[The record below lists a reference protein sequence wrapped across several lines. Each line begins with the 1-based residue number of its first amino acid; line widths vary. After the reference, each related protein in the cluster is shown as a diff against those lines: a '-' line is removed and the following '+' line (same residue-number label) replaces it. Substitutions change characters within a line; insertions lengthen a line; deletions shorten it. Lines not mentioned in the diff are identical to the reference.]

1 MKKSALLLKV
11 IQNLNRKKAESDRS
25 VSLTNAGFT
34 FLELLVVIL
43 MIGVLATIA
52 APGWL
57 AFSQQRRVTAAN
69 ESILRALQEAQ
80 SQAKK
85 TKRSYSV
92 SFRTDNGVPQIAVYP
107 TKTLDGTDI
116 DVSGEIGWRNLGQDL
131 EIKPKQIMVGTNLD
145 GENEKQAQIDYDL
158 EPTNKIT
165 FDYLGA
171 LPPTNVSNSSLPLTI
186 VVAAPNTNGQAN
198 ASTLRCIKVTTLLGT
213 LVTERKGSCL
223 ANNLANN

>member
-1 MKKSALLLKV
+1 MEKPNLLLKL
-11 IQNLNRKKAESDRS
+11 IQHLAPQKAGMNRS
-25 VSLTNAGFT
+25 VSQGNAGFT

-43 MIGVLATIA
+43 MIGILATIA

-57 AFSQQRRVTAAN
+57 AFTQQRRVTAAN

-116 DVSGEIGWRNLGQDL
+116 DVTGDIGWRNLGEDL
-131 EIKPKQIMVGTNLD
+131 EIKSGQIMVGTNFITD
-145 GENEKQAQIDYDL
+145 PNGENQTQAITYNVQA
-158 EPTNKIT
+158 TNKIT

-171 LPPTNVSNSSLPLTI
+171 LPSTTNSANLPLKI
-186 VVAAPNTNGQAN
+186 VVAAPKANGQAN
-198 ASTLRCIKVTTLLGT
+198 ESTLRCVKVETLLGSLT
-213 LVTERKGSCL
+213 TDKRQDCR
-223 ANNLANN
+223 